1 MMRKT
6 PLILLTAAALPFAAQ
21 AVSTDFSYGGF
32 IKADAMFS
40 QYKDAKIG
48 GLDYYNPSKTPIE
61 GAGDSVNAFDTSAKA
76 SRFNFK
82 TVTTLDNGEKVT
94 AFVELDFLGGGGNQL
109 VSNSY
114 NPRLRHAFFKYN
126 NLTIGQTW
134 STFMNV
140 GALPESVD
148 FIGPSEGT
156 VFSRQVQVRY
166 DIGDFQIALENSET
180 NVGAGMPLDSNGED
194 TLNGAQS
201 SAIMPDVIARYNI
214 NAGEH
219 SFSVAAM
226 LRDLRTENIGGN
238 DESSMGFGLN
248 AAGVLKLGN
257 DNLKFSASYGQIGR
271 YVGLSTAA
279 DAIIAG
285 GDLEATDVL
294 AAFVSYQHFWSS
306 NLRSSLTYSML
317 DASYDNDTVAAG
329 LNESSQSARVNL
341 LYSPVSSITYGVEL
355 SNAKLE
361 KVNGADDGSFN
372 RLHFT
377 AKYAF

>member
-180 NVGAGMPLDSNGED
+180 NVGASMPAGGTYS
-194 TLNGAQS
+194 AQS

-317 DASYDNDTVAAG
+317 DASYDNDTDAAG
-329 LNESSQSARVNL
+329 LNEKSQSARVNL

-361 KVNGADDGSFN
+361 QVGVGGADGSFN
-372 RLHFT
+372 RVHFT